1 MDSDCCAFVATIFG
15 MPENTTSRNYKIE
28 NKRLCLSMKELVE
41 NVSIWSQVLQSIMVG
56 SVQGIVV

>member
-41 NVSIWSQVLQSIMVG
+41 NVSI
-56 SVQGIVV
+56 